1 MSHLDTK
8 GHKANDFY
16 IKRSIRRR
24 VESAVKDEPTDKV
37 KEYFRRKP
45 YEPCKKANADGEEKG
60 NDNN

>member
-1 MSHLDTK
+1 MSHLDAK

-24 VESAVKDEPTDKV
+24 VESAVKSEPTDKV

-45 YEPCKKANADGEEKG
+45 YEPCKKPNETDEEQG
-60 NDNN
+60 L

>member
-45 YEPCKKANADGEEKG
+45 YEPCKKPNETDEEQG
-60 NDNN
+60 L

>member
-8 GHKANDFY
+8 GYKANDFY

-24 VESAVKDEPTDKV
+24 VESAVKAEPTDKV

-45 YEPCKKANADGEEKG
+45 YEPCKKPNETDEEQG
-60 NDNN
+60 L

>member
-16 IKRSIRRR
+16 IKRTIRRR
-24 VESAVKDEPTDKV
+24 VESAVKSEPTDKV

-45 YEPCKKANADGEEKG
+45 YGKSKSPNEKNEAEG
-60 NDNN
+60 L

>member
-16 IKRSIRRR
+16 IKKNIRRR
-24 VESAVKDEPTDKV
+24 IESAVKDEPTDKV

-45 YEPCKKANADGEEKG
+45 YEPCKKPNETDEEQG
-60 NDNN
+60 L